1 MGANFV
7 VVFLFAAVA
16 QTPTP
21 DSTTSTPHDT
31 PAVQRLVERAMAR
44 RRASDSAV
52 SDYRARIHYRLTVGV
67 GRRRW
72 AQVPAS
78 AVEEQVADVQWQ
90 RPNDLRLDVVGRRS
104 RSRSATLQLS
114 SVWDRPWFV
123 PRSVDDSVRIFSD
136 EFPATGALHPLAAT
150 GPEWYRYSL
159 QGGLTVASGT
169 RGRLRLIRVDV
180 IPRRTGPALI
190 AGQMWIDSA
199 SAEVVRLTFRYVG
212 TGLWV
217 RPEGSSRSDSSSAR
231 RVNSIAN
238 QIVSID
244 ADLEY
249 GLQDARYWMPRRQII
264 SGRVRIPVVSDVVIP
279 FSAVTTFEDFEIN
292 TGRPIAFALPLPD
305 TGDPDSPALV
315 RKVRRDS
322 LRAERRRGD
331 EPGADSLRSWD
342 YADRWPGGRYE
353 LHRPSNDSL
362 ARFDQWSDS
371 LSLDPDPAEARRVR
385 ATESE
390 LARLAEALPDSLTGQ
405 RAHGIAYERLTD
417 ALRYD
422 RVQGLSLGLGYRV
435 RVPGIDFTGL
445 YGTAR
450 YGFSD
455 GRVAGR
461 LSLVRD
467 APDGR
472 LTIGGYRDVANVD
485 PFAPAPG
492 VGNTLNA
499 LFVAHDDGDYALLH
513 GVSAGYETSLRTGLE
528 LNATLRYERQT
539 SVGRRASSEINDFL
553 GGSGRFPPNAP
564 VDEGRFAGLRV
575 RLNGTGDFRWQTT
588 ADVLGGEGRTTGKLY
603 GEVRRSV
610 GKRSGL
616 TVGLKSG
623 IATSPTLR
631 QSAFRLGGVGTVRG
645 HGYGVRRGQAFW
657 AAQIDI
663 TPLPGRLR
671 PVLFLDAGQA
681 GGAGSLLAGRVLAGA
696 GVGLSVFSG
705 LLRFDLSRA
714 VSPDDARLR
723 FDVVVQGPR

>member
-7 VVFLFAAVA
+7 VVLLFATVA

-21 DSTTSTPHDT
+21 HSTSTPYDT
-31 PAVQRLVERAMAR
+31 PAVQQLVERAMAR

-72 AQVPAS
+72 ARVPAS

-104 RSRSATLQLS
+104 RSRSAMLRLS

-136 EFPATGALHPLAAT
+136 EFPATGALHPLAAS
-150 GPEWYRYSL
+150 GPGWYRYSL
-159 QGGLTVASGT
+159 AGGLSVAPGT
-169 RGRLRLIRVDV
+169 RSPLRLLRVDV
-180 IPRRTGPALI
+180 TPRRTGPALI

-199 SAEVVRLTFRYVG
+199 SAEVVRLSFRYVG
-212 TGLWV
+212 TGLWAKPDGTT
-217 RPEGSSRSDSSSAR
+217 RGDSSSAR

-249 GLQDARYWMPRRQII
+249 GLQDARYWMPYRQVI

-305 TGDPDSPALV
+305 IRDPDSLAVV

-322 LRAERRRGD
+322 LRAERRGGGEAD
-331 EPGADSLRSWD
+331 SDSLRSWD

-362 ARFDQWSDS
+362 ARFDRWRDS
-371 LSLDPDPAEARRVR
+371 LAFDPDPVEARRVR
-385 ATESE
+385 ETESE

-417 ALRYD
+417 AFRYD

-435 RVPGIDFTGL
+435 RVPGVAFTGL
-445 YGTAR
+445 FGTAR

-455 GRVAGR
+455 DRVTGR
-461 LSLVRD
+461 LSLIRD

-472 LTIGGYRDVANVD
+472 LVVGGYRDVVNVD
-485 PFAPAPG
+485 PFAAAPSI
-492 VGNTLNA
+492 GNTLNA
-499 LFVAHDDGDYALLH
+499 LFVAHDNGDYALMH
-513 GVSAGYETSLRTGLE
+513 GASVGYETSLRTGLE
-528 LNATLRYERQT
+528 LSAALRYERQVG
-539 SVGRRASSEINDFL
+539 VGREATSEVNDFL
-553 GGSGRFPPNAP
+553 GGSGVFLPNAP

-575 RLNGTGDFRWQTT
+575 RLTGTGDFRWQTT
-588 ADVLGGEGRTTGKLY
+588 ADVLGGEGVTTGRVY

-616 TVGLKSG
+616 TIGLKSG
-623 IATSPTLR
+623 LATSPTLP
-631 QSAFRLGGVGTVRG
+631 QTAFRLGGVGTVRG
-645 HGYGVRRGQAFW
+645 HGYGARRGQAFW
-657 AAQIDI
+657 AAQLDI
-663 TPLPGRLR
+663 TPVPGRLR
-671 PVLFLDAGQA
+671 PVLFADAGQA
-681 GGAGSLLAGRVLAGA
+681 GGAGSLFDGRVLAGA
-696 GVGLSVFSG
+696 GVGLSLFGG